1 MSYITFSSILVGVL
15 GIVLGFLI
23 RIILGRFSLLN
34 LDKKLKKVQEEVIV
48 EIENEKKRVISYAKA
63 QMLKEKNQQDR
74 EIRERKNEVFNL
86 ERRLLQREETL
97 DKRISALDKQQS
109 RIDFKL
115 KEFEQKEKIIRDKEL
130 SLVKKLENIAGLT
143 KEEAKKI
150 VIEKVENE
158 SKRDAQIIINKSEQE
173 AQLLADKVAK
183 DILVSTMQRIVTE
196 VSSEFTV
203 TSVEL
208 PNDEMKG
215 RIIGKEG
222 RNIRVLETLIG
233 ADIIIDDTPEAVVIS
248 CFDPVKKEI
257 AKRTLER
264 LVADGRI
271 HPARIEEIVY
281 SVTNEINNIIL
292 EEGEKVVFDLNI
304 HGFDKRLIRGLGR
317 LYFRSSYGQNVLSH
331 SKETAI
337 IGEILAKEMKL
348 DPVVVKRACLLHDIG
363 KGMES
368 ISENSEGHAITGA
381 ELAQS
386 CGESDIVVNAIAAH
400 HNEIKPESFEAIVV
414 QIADAISASRPGARR
429 ESLNNYIN
437 RLKRLEEIA
446 YGFEG
451 VQKCYAIQAGRE
463 VRIIV
468 DNLLINDEKATILA
482 RDIAKKIEVEMR
494 YPGKIKVTIIRET
507 RVIEYAR

>member
-1 MSYITFSSILVGVL
+1 MMYIIFSSIFAGF
-15 GIVLGFLI
+15 ILGFLI
-23 RIILGRFSLLN
+23 RVFLGRLSLLDLEKN
-34 LDKKLKKVQEEVIV
+34 LTKVRVESQL
-48 EIENEKKRVISYAKA
+48 EIENERRQIIANAKS

-74 EIRERKNEVFNL
+74 DIRDRKNEIVNL
-86 ERRLLQREETL
+86 EKRLLQREETL

-109 RIDFKL
+109 RVDFKI
-115 KEFEQKEKIIRDKEL
+115 KEFEQKEKVIREKEAD
-130 SLVKKLENIAGLT
+130 LVKRLENISGLT
-143 KEEAKKI
+143 REDARKI
-150 VIEKVENE
+150 VIEKVEHE
-158 SKRDAQIIINKSEQE
+158 SRRDAQVIINKSEQE

-203 TSVEL
+203 ASVEL

-222 RNIRVLETLIG
+222 RNIRALETLIG

-248 CFDPVKKEI
+248 CFDPIRKEL

-264 LVADGRI
+264 LVTDGRI
-271 HPARIEEIVY
+271 HPARIEEVVY
-281 SVTNEINNIIL
+281 NVTNEINSIIQ

-304 HGFDKRLIRGLGR
+304 HGLDKRLIRGLGR

-348 DPVVVKRACLLHDIG
+348 DPIVVKRACLLHDIG

-368 ISENSEGHAITGA
+368 ISDNSEGHAITGA

-386 CGESDIVVNAIAAH
+386 CGESEIVVNAIAAH
-400 HNEIKPESFEAIVV
+400 HNEVKPESLEAIVV

-437 RLKRLEEIA
+437 RLKRLEDIA
-446 YGFEG
+446 YSFEG
-451 VQKCYAIQAGRE
+451 IQKCYAIQAGRE

-468 DNLLINDEKATILA
+468 DNALINDEKSILLA
-482 RDIAKKIEVEMR
+482 RDIAKKIEAEMR

>member
-1 MSYITFSSILVGVL
+1 MIYIIFSSIFAGF
-15 GIVLGFLI
+15 ILGFLV
-23 RIILGRFSLLN
+23 RVFLGRLSLLD
-34 LDKKLKKVQEEVIV
+34 LEKKLTKIRVESQL
-48 EIENEKKRVISYAKA
+48 EIENERRQIIANTKS

-74 EIRERKNEVFNL
+74 DIRDRKNEIANL
-86 ERRLLQREETL
+86 EKRLLQREETL

-109 RIDFKL
+109 RVDFKI
-115 KEFEQKEKIIRDKEL
+115 KEFEQKEKVIREKEVD
-130 SLVKKLENIAGLT
+130 LVKRLENVSGLT
-143 KEEAKKI
+143 REDARKI
-150 VIEKVENE
+150 VIEKVEHE
-158 SKRDAQIIINKSEQE
+158 SRRDAQVIINKSEQE

-203 TSVEL
+203 ASVEL

-222 RNIRVLETLIG
+222 RNIRALETLIG

-248 CFDPVKKEI
+248 CFDPIRKEL

-264 LVADGRI
+264 LVTDGRI
-271 HPARIEEIVY
+271 HPARIEEVVY
-281 SVTNEINNIIL
+281 NVTNEINSIIQ

-304 HGFDKRLIRGLGR
+304 HGLDKRLIRGLGR

-348 DPVVVKRACLLHDIG
+348 DPIVVKRACLLHDIG

-368 ISENSEGHAITGA
+368 ISDNSEGHAITGA

-386 CGESDIVVNAIAAH
+386 CGESEIVVNAIAAH
-400 HNEIKPESFEAIVV
+400 HNEVKPESLEAIVV

-437 RLKRLEEIA
+437 RLKRLEDIA
-446 YGFEG
+446 YSFEG

-468 DNLLINDEKATILA
+468 DNVLVNDEKSILLA
-482 RDIAKKIEVEMR
+482 RNIAKKIEAEMR

>member
-1 MSYITFSSILVGVL
+1 MIYIIFSSIFAGF
-15 GIVLGFLI
+15 ILGFLL
-23 RIILGRFSLLN
+23 RVFLGRLSLLDLEKN
-34 LDKKLKKVQEEVIV
+34 LKKVRVESQL
-48 EIENEKKRVISYAKA
+48 EIENERRQVIANAKS

-74 EIRERKNEVFNL
+74 DIRDRKNEIVNL
-86 ERRLLQREETL
+86 EKRLLQREETL

-109 RIDFKL
+109 RVDFKI
-115 KEFEQKEKIIRDKEL
+115 KEFEQKEKVIREKEAD
-130 SLVKKLENIAGLT
+130 LVKRLENISGLT
-143 KEEAKKI
+143 REDARKI
-150 VIEKVENE
+150 VIEKVEHE
-158 SKRDAQIIINKSEQE
+158 SRRDAQVIINKSEQE

-203 TSVEL
+203 ASVEL

-222 RNIRVLETLIG
+222 RNIRALETLIG

-248 CFDPVKKEI
+248 CFDPIRKEL

-264 LVADGRI
+264 LVTDGRI
-271 HPARIEEIVY
+271 HPARIEEVVY
-281 SVTNEINNIIL
+281 NVTNEINSIIQ

-304 HGFDKRLIRGLGR
+304 HGLDKRLIRGLGR

-348 DPVVVKRACLLHDIG
+348 DPIIVKRACLLHDIG

-386 CGESDIVVNAIAAH
+386 CGESEIVVNAIAAH
-400 HNEIKPESFEAIVV
+400 HNEVKPESLEAIVV

-437 RLKRLEEIA
+437 RLKRLEDIA
-446 YGFEG
+446 YSFEG

-468 DNLLINDEKATILA
+468 DNVLVNDEKSILLA
-482 RDIAKKIEVEMR
+482 RDIAKKIETEMR

>member
-1 MSYITFSSILVGVL
+1 MTYIIFSSIFAGF
-15 GIVLGFLI
+15 ILGFLV
-23 RIILGRFSLLN
+23 RVFLGRLSLLDLEKN
-34 LDKKLKKVQEEVIV
+34 LTKVRVESQL
-48 EIENEKKRVISYAKA
+48 EIENERKQIIANAKS

-74 EIRERKNEVFNL
+74 DIRDRKNEIVNL
-86 ERRLLQREETL
+86 EKRLLQREETL

-109 RIDFKL
+109 RVDFKI
-115 KEFEQKEKIIRDKEL
+115 KEFEQKEKALREKEAD
-130 SLVKKLENIAGLT
+130 LVKRLENISGLT
-143 KEEAKKI
+143 REDARKI
-150 VIEKVENE
+150 VIEKVEHE
-158 SKRDAQIIINKSEQE
+158 SRRDAQVIINKSEQE

-203 TSVEL
+203 ASVEL

-222 RNIRVLETLIG
+222 RNIRALETLIG

-248 CFDPVKKEI
+248 CFDPIRKEL

-264 LVADGRI
+264 LVTDGRI
-271 HPARIEEIVY
+271 HPARIEEVVY
-281 SVTNEINNIIL
+281 NVTNEINSIIQ

-304 HGFDKRLIRGLGR
+304 HGLDKRLIRGLGR

-348 DPVVVKRACLLHDIG
+348 DPIVVKRACLLHDIG

-386 CGESDIVVNAIAAH
+386 CGESEIVVNAIAAH
-400 HNEIKPESFEAIVV
+400 HNEVKPESLEAIVV

-429 ESLNNYIN
+429 ESLNNYVN
-437 RLKRLEEIA
+437 RLKRLEDIA
-446 YGFEG
+446 YSFEG

-468 DNLLINDEKATILA
+468 DNVLVNDEKSILLA
-482 RDIAKKIEVEMR
+482 RDIAKKIEAEMR

>member
-1 MSYITFSSILVGVL
+1 MIYIIFSSIFAGF
-15 GIVLGFLI
+15 ILGFLV
-23 RIILGRFSLLN
+23 RVFLGRLSLLDLEKN
-34 LDKKLKKVQEEVIV
+34 LTKVRVESQL
-48 EIENEKKRVISYAKA
+48 EIENERKQIIANAKS

-74 EIRERKNEVFNL
+74 DIRDRKNEIVNL
-86 ERRLLQREETL
+86 EKRLLQREETL

-109 RIDFKL
+109 RVDFKI
-115 KEFEQKEKIIRDKEL
+115 KEFEQKEKLIREKEAD
-130 SLVKKLENIAGLT
+130 LVKRLESISGLT
-143 KEEAKKI
+143 REDARKI
-150 VIEKVENE
+150 VIEKVEHE
-158 SKRDAQIIINKSEQE
+158 SKRDAQVIINKSEQE

-203 TSVEL
+203 ASVEL

-222 RNIRVLETLIG
+222 RNIRALETLIG

-248 CFDPVKKEI
+248 CFDPIRKEL

-264 LVADGRI
+264 LVTDGRI
-271 HPARIEEIVY
+271 HPARIEEVVY
-281 SVTNEINNIIL
+281 NVTNEINSIIQ

-304 HGFDKRLIRGLGR
+304 HGLDKRLIRGLGR

-348 DPVVVKRACLLHDIG
+348 DPIVVKRACLLHDIG

-368 ISENSEGHAITGA
+368 ISDNSEGHAITGA

-386 CGESDIVVNAIAAH
+386 CGESEIVVNAIAAH
-400 HNEIKPESFEAIVV
+400 HNEVKPESLEAIVV

-437 RLKRLEEIA
+437 RLKRLEDIA
-446 YGFEG
+446 YSFEG

-468 DNLLINDEKATILA
+468 DNALVNDEKSIVLA
-482 RDIAKKIEVEMR
+482 RDIAKKIETEMR

>member
-1 MSYITFSSILVGVL
+1 MIYIIFSSIFAGF
-15 GIVLGFLI
+15 ILGFLV
-23 RIILGRFSLLN
+23 RVFLGRLSLLDLEKN
-34 LDKKLKKVQEEVIV
+34 LKKLRVESQL
-48 EIENEKKRVISYAKA
+48 EIENERRQIIANAKS

-74 EIRERKNEVFNL
+74 DIRDRKNEIVNL
-86 ERRLLQREETL
+86 EKRLLQREETL

-109 RIDFKL
+109 RVDFKI
-115 KEFEQKEKIIRDKEL
+115 KEFEQKEKVIREKEAD
-130 SLVKKLENIAGLT
+130 LVKRLENISGLT
-143 KEEAKKI
+143 REDARKI
-150 VIEKVENE
+150 VIEKVEHE
-158 SKRDAQIIINKSEQE
+158 SKRDAQVIINKSEQE

-203 TSVEL
+203 ASVEL

-222 RNIRVLETLIG
+222 RNIRALETLIG

-248 CFDPVKKEI
+248 CFDPIRKEL

-264 LVADGRI
+264 LVTDGRI
-271 HPARIEEIVY
+271 HPARIEEVVY
-281 SVTNEINNIIL
+281 NVTNEINSIIQ

-304 HGFDKRLIRGLGR
+304 HGLDKRLIRGLGR

-368 ISENSEGHAITGA
+368 ISDNSEGHAITGA

-386 CGESDIVVNAIAAH
+386 CGESEIVVNAIAAH
-400 HNEIKPESFEAIVV
+400 HNEVKPESLEAIVV

-437 RLKRLEEIA
+437 RLKRLEDIA
-446 YGFEG
+446 YSFEG

-468 DNLLINDEKATILA
+468 DNALINDEKSILLA
-482 RDIAKKIEVEMR
+482 RDIAKKIEAEMR

>member
-1 MSYITFSSILVGVL
+1 MIYIIFSSIFAGF
-15 GIVLGFLI
+15 ILGFLV
-23 RIILGRFSLLN
+23 RVFLGRLSLLDLEKN
-34 LDKKLKKVQEEVIV
+34 LKKVRVESQL
-48 EIENEKKRVISYAKA
+48 EIENERRQIIANAKS

-74 EIRERKNEVFNL
+74 DIRDRKNEIVNL
-86 ERRLLQREETL
+86 EKRLLQREETL

-109 RIDFKL
+109 RVDFKI
-115 KEFEQKEKIIRDKEL
+115 KEFEQKEKVIREKEAD
-130 SLVKKLENIAGLT
+130 LVKRLENISGLT
-143 KEEAKKI
+143 REDARKI
-150 VIEKVENE
+150 VIEKVEHE
-158 SKRDAQIIINKSEQE
+158 SKRDAQVIINKSEQE
-173 AQLLADKVAK
+173 AQLLEDKVAK

-203 TSVEL
+203 ASVEL

-222 RNIRVLETLIG
+222 RNIRALETLIG

-248 CFDPVKKEI
+248 CFDPIRKEL

-264 LVADGRI
+264 LVTDGRI
-271 HPARIEEIVY
+271 HPARIEEVVY
-281 SVTNEINNIIL
+281 NVTNEINSIIQ

-304 HGFDKRLIRGLGR
+304 HGLDKRLIRGLGR

-368 ISENSEGHAITGA
+368 ISDNSEGHAITGA

-386 CGESDIVVNAIAAH
+386 CGESEIVVNAIAAH
-400 HNEIKPESFEAIVV
+400 HNEVKPESLEAIVV

-437 RLKRLEEIA
+437 RLKRLEDIA
-446 YGFEG
+446 YSFEG

-468 DNLLINDEKATILA
+468 DNALINDEKSILLA
-482 RDIAKKIEVEMR
+482 RDIAKKIEAEMR

>member
-1 MSYITFSSILVGVL
+1 MTYIIFSSIFAGF
-15 GIVLGFLI
+15 ILGFLV
-23 RIILGRFSLLN
+23 RVFLGRLSLLDLEKN
-34 LDKKLKKVQEEVIV
+34 LTKVRVESQL
-48 EIENEKKRVISYAKA
+48 EIENERKQIIANAKS

-74 EIRERKNEVFNL
+74 DIRDRKNEIVNL
-86 ERRLLQREETL
+86 EKRLLQREETL

-109 RIDFKL
+109 RVDFKI
-115 KEFEQKEKIIRDKEL
+115 KEFEQKEKAIREKEAD
-130 SLVKKLENIAGLT
+130 LVKRLENISGLT
-143 KEEAKKI
+143 REDARKI
-150 VIEKVENE
+150 VIEKVEHE
-158 SKRDAQIIINKSEQE
+158 SRRDAQVIINKSEQE

-203 TSVEL
+203 ASVEL

-222 RNIRVLETLIG
+222 RNIRALETLIG

-248 CFDPVKKEI
+248 CFDPIRKEL

-264 LVADGRI
+264 LVTDGRI
-271 HPARIEEIVY
+271 HPARIEEVVY
-281 SVTNEINNIIL
+281 NVTNEINSIIQ

-304 HGFDKRLIRGLGR
+304 HGLDKRLIRGLGR

-348 DPVVVKRACLLHDIG
+348 DPIVVKRACLLHDIG

-386 CGESDIVVNAIAAH
+386 CGESEIVVNAIAAH
-400 HNEIKPESFEAIVV
+400 HNEVKPESLEAIVV

-437 RLKRLEEIA
+437 RLKRLEDIA
-446 YGFEG
+446 YSFEG

-468 DNLLINDEKATILA
+468 DNVLVNDEKSILLA
-482 RDIAKKIEVEMR
+482 RGIAKKIEAEMR

>member
-1 MSYITFSSILVGVL
+1 MIYIIFSSIFAGF
-15 GIVLGFLI
+15 ILGFLI
-23 RIILGRFSLLN
+23 RVFLGRLSLLDLEKN
-34 LDKKLKKVQEEVIV
+34 LKKVRVESQL
-48 EIENEKKRVISYAKA
+48 EIENERRQIIANAKS

-74 EIRERKNEVFNL
+74 DIRDRKNEIVNL
-86 ERRLLQREETL
+86 EKRLLQREETL

-109 RIDFKL
+109 RVDFKI
-115 KEFEQKEKIIRDKEL
+115 KEFEQKEKVIREKEVD
-130 SLVKKLENIAGLT
+130 LVKRLENISGLT
-143 KEEAKKI
+143 REDARKI
-150 VIEKVENE
+150 VIEKVEHE
-158 SKRDAQIIINKSEQE
+158 SKRDAQVIINKSEQE

-203 TSVEL
+203 ASVEL

-222 RNIRVLETLIG
+222 RNIRALETLIG

-248 CFDPVKKEI
+248 CFDPIRKEL

-264 LVADGRI
+264 LVTDGRI
-271 HPARIEEIVY
+271 HPARIEEVVY
-281 SVTNEINNIIL
+281 NVTNEINNIIQ

-304 HGFDKRLIRGLGR
+304 HGLDKRLIRGLGR

-368 ISENSEGHAITGA
+368 ISDNSEGHAITGA

-386 CGESDIVVNAIAAH
+386 CGESEIVVNAIAAH
-400 HNEIKPESFEAIVV
+400 HNEVKPESLEAIVV

-437 RLKRLEEIA
+437 RLKRLEDIA
-446 YGFEG
+446 YSFEG

-468 DNLLINDEKATILA
+468 DNAVINDEKSILLA
-482 RDIAKKIEVEMR
+482 RDIAKKIEAEMR

>member
-1 MSYITFSSILVGVL
+1 MTYIIFSSIFAGF
-15 GIVLGFLI
+15 ILGFLV
-23 RIILGRFSLLN
+23 RVFLGRLSLLDLEKN
-34 LDKKLKKVQEEVIV
+34 LTKVRVESQL
-48 EIENEKKRVISYAKA
+48 EIENERKQIIANAKS

-74 EIRERKNEVFNL
+74 DIRDRKNEIVNL
-86 ERRLLQREETL
+86 EKRLLQREETL
-97 DKRISALDKQQS
+97 DKRISALDKQQA
-109 RIDFKL
+109 RVDFKI
-115 KEFEQKEKIIRDKEL
+115 KEFEQKEKVIREKEAD
-130 SLVKKLENIAGLT
+130 LVKRLENISGLT
-143 KEEAKKI
+143 REDARKI
-150 VIEKVENE
+150 VIEKVEHE
-158 SKRDAQIIINKSEQE
+158 SRRDAQLIINKSEQE

-203 TSVEL
+203 ASVEL

-222 RNIRVLETLIG
+222 RNIRALETLIG

-248 CFDPVKKEI
+248 CFDPIRKEL

-264 LVADGRI
+264 LVTDGRI
-271 HPARIEEIVY
+271 HPARIEEVVY
-281 SVTNEINNIIL
+281 NVTNEINSIIQ

-304 HGFDKRLIRGLGR
+304 HGLDKRLIRGLGR

-348 DPVVVKRACLLHDIG
+348 DPIVVKRACLLHDIG

-386 CGESDIVVNAIAAH
+386 CGESEIVVNAIAAH
-400 HNEIKPESFEAIVV
+400 HNEVKPESLEAIVV

-437 RLKRLEEIA
+437 RLKRLEDIA
-446 YGFEG
+446 YSFEG

-468 DNLLINDEKATILA
+468 DNVLVNDEKSILLA
-482 RDIAKKIEVEMR
+482 RDIAKKIEAEMR

>member
-1 MSYITFSSILVGVL
+1 MTYIIFSSIFAGF
-15 GIVLGFLI
+15 ILGFLV
-23 RIILGRFSLLN
+23 RVFLGRLSLLDLEKN
-34 LDKKLKKVQEEVIV
+34 LTKVRVESQL
-48 EIENEKKRVISYAKA
+48 EIENERKQIIANAKS

-74 EIRERKNEVFNL
+74 DIRDRKNEIVNL
-86 ERRLLQREETL
+86 EKRLLQREETL

-109 RIDFKL
+109 RVDFKI
-115 KEFEQKEKIIRDKEL
+115 KEFEQKEKAIREKEAD
-130 SLVKKLENIAGLT
+130 LVKRLENISGLT
-143 KEEAKKI
+143 REDARKI
-150 VIEKVENE
+150 VIEKVEHE
-158 SKRDAQIIINKSEQE
+158 SRRDAQLIINKSEQE

-203 TSVEL
+203 ASVEL

-222 RNIRVLETLIG
+222 RNIRALETLIG

-248 CFDPVKKEI
+248 CFDPIRKEL

-264 LVADGRI
+264 LVTDGRI
-271 HPARIEEIVY
+271 HPARIEEVVY
-281 SVTNEINNIIL
+281 NVTNEINSIIQ

-304 HGFDKRLIRGLGR
+304 HGLDKRLIRGLGR

-348 DPVVVKRACLLHDIG
+348 DPIVVKRACLLHDIG

-386 CGESDIVVNAIAAH
+386 CGESEIVVNAIAAH
-400 HNEIKPESFEAIVV
+400 HNEVKPESLEAIVV

-437 RLKRLEEIA
+437 RLKRLEDIA
-446 YGFEG
+446 YSFEG

-468 DNLLINDEKATILA
+468 DNVLVNDEKSILLA
-482 RDIAKKIEVEMR
+482 REIAKKIEVEMR

>member
-1 MSYITFSSILVGVL
+1 MTYIIFSSIFAGF
-15 GIVLGFLI
+15 ILGFLV
-23 RIILGRFSLLN
+23 RVFLGRLSLLDLEKN
-34 LDKKLKKVQEEVIV
+34 LTKVRVESQL
-48 EIENEKKRVISYAKA
+48 EIENERKQIIANAKS

-74 EIRERKNEVFNL
+74 DIRDRKNEIVNL
-86 ERRLLQREETL
+86 EKRLLQREETL

-109 RIDFKL
+109 RVDFKI
-115 KEFEQKEKIIRDKEL
+115 KEFEQKEKAIREKEAD
-130 SLVKKLENIAGLT
+130 LVKRLENISGLT
-143 KEEAKKI
+143 REDARKI
-150 VIEKVENE
+150 VIEKVEHE
-158 SKRDAQIIINKSEQE
+158 SRRDAQLIINKSEQE
-173 AQLLADKVAK
+173 ALLLADKVAK

-203 TSVEL
+203 ASVEL

-222 RNIRVLETLIG
+222 RNIRALETLIG

-248 CFDPVKKEI
+248 CFDPIRKEL

-264 LVADGRI
+264 LVTDGRI
-271 HPARIEEIVY
+271 HPARIEEVVY
-281 SVTNEINNIIL
+281 NVTNEINGIIQ

-304 HGFDKRLIRGLGR
+304 HGLDKRLIRGLGR

-348 DPVVVKRACLLHDIG
+348 DPIVVKRACLLHDIG

-386 CGESDIVVNAIAAH
+386 CGESEIVVNAIAAH
-400 HNEIKPESFEAIVV
+400 HNEVKPESLEAIVV

-437 RLKRLEEIA
+437 RLKRLEDIA
-446 YGFEG
+446 YSFEG

-468 DNLLINDEKATILA
+468 DNVLVNDEKSILLA
-482 RDIAKKIEVEMR
+482 RDIAKKIEAEMR

>member
-1 MSYITFSSILVGVL
+1 MTYIIFSSIFAGF
-15 GIVLGFLI
+15 ILGFLV
-23 RIILGRFSLLN
+23 RVFLGRLSLLDLEKN
-34 LDKKLKKVQEEVIV
+34 LTKVRVESQL
-48 EIENEKKRVISYAKA
+48 EIENERKQIIANAKS

-74 EIRERKNEVFNL
+74 DIRDRKNEIVNL
-86 ERRLLQREETL
+86 EKRLLQREETL
-97 DKRISALDKQQS
+97 DKRISALDKQQA
-109 RIDFKL
+109 RVDFKI
-115 KEFEQKEKIIRDKEL
+115 KEFEQKEKAIREKEADF
-130 SLVKKLENIAGLT
+130 VKRLENISGLT
-143 KEEAKKI
+143 REDARKI
-150 VIEKVENE
+150 VIEKVEHE
-158 SKRDAQIIINKSEQE
+158 SRRDAQLIINKSEQE

-203 TSVEL
+203 ASVEL

-222 RNIRVLETLIG
+222 RNIRALETLIG

-248 CFDPVKKEI
+248 CFDPIRKEL

-264 LVADGRI
+264 LVTDGRI
-271 HPARIEEIVY
+271 HPARIEEVVY
-281 SVTNEINNIIL
+281 NVTNEINSIIQ

-304 HGFDKRLIRGLGR
+304 HGLDKRLIRGLGR

-348 DPVVVKRACLLHDIG
+348 DPIVVKRACLLHDIG

-386 CGESDIVVNAIAAH
+386 CGESEIVVNAIAAH
-400 HNEIKPESFEAIVV
+400 HNEVKPESLEAIVV

-437 RLKRLEEIA
+437 RLKRLEDIA
-446 YGFEG
+446 YSFEG

-468 DNLLINDEKATILA
+468 DNVLVNDEKSILLA
-482 RDIAKKIEVEMR
+482 RDIAKKIEAEMR

>member
-1 MSYITFSSILVGVL
+1 MAYIIFSSIFAGF
-15 GIVLGFLI
+15 ILGFLV
-23 RIILGRFSLLN
+23 RVFLGRLSLLDLEKN
-34 LDKKLKKVQEEVIV
+34 LTKVRVESQL
-48 EIENEKKRVISYAKA
+48 EIENERKQIIANAKS

-74 EIRERKNEVFNL
+74 DIRDRKNEIVNL
-86 ERRLLQREETL
+86 EKRLLQREETL

-109 RIDFKL
+109 RVDFKI
-115 KEFEQKEKIIRDKEL
+115 KEFEQKEKAIREKEAD
-130 SLVKKLENIAGLT
+130 LVKRLENISGLT
-143 KEEAKKI
+143 KEDARKI
-150 VIEKVENE
+150 VIEKVEHE
-158 SKRDAQIIINKSEQE
+158 SRRDAQLIINKSEQE

-203 TSVEL
+203 ASVEL

-222 RNIRVLETLIG
+222 RNIRALETLIG

-248 CFDPVKKEI
+248 CFDPIRKEL

-264 LVADGRI
+264 LVTDGRI
-271 HPARIEEIVY
+271 HPARIEEVVY
-281 SVTNEINNIIL
+281 NVTNEINSIIQ

-304 HGFDKRLIRGLGR
+304 HGLDKRLIRGLGR

-348 DPVVVKRACLLHDIG
+348 DPIVVKRACLLHDIG

-386 CGESDIVVNAIAAH
+386 CGESEIVVNAIAAH
-400 HNEIKPESFEAIVV
+400 HNEVKPESLEAIVV

-437 RLKRLEEIA
+437 RLKRLEDIA
-446 YGFEG
+446 YSFEG

-468 DNLLINDEKATILA
+468 DNVLVNDEKSILLA
-482 RDIAKKIEVEMR
+482 RDIAKKIEAEMR

>member
-1 MSYITFSSILVGVL
+1 MIYIIFSSIFAGF
-15 GIVLGFLI
+15 ILGFLV
-23 RIILGRFSLLN
+23 RVFLGRLSLLDLEKN
-34 LDKKLKKVQEEVIV
+34 LKKVRVESQL
-48 EIENEKKRVISYAKA
+48 EIENERRQIIANAKS

-74 EIRERKNEVFNL
+74 DIRDRKNEIVNL
-86 ERRLLQREETL
+86 EKRLLQREETL

-109 RIDFKL
+109 RVDFKI
-115 KEFEQKEKIIRDKEL
+115 KEFEQKEKVIREKEAD
-130 SLVKKLENIAGLT
+130 LVKRLENISGLT
-143 KEEAKKI
+143 REDARKI
-150 VIEKVENE
+150 VIEKVEHE
-158 SKRDAQIIINKSEQE
+158 SKRDAQVIINKSEQE

-203 TSVEL
+203 ASVEL

-222 RNIRVLETLIG
+222 RNIRALGTLIG

-248 CFDPVKKEI
+248 CFDPIRKEL

-264 LVADGRI
+264 LVTDGRI
-271 HPARIEEIVY
+271 HPARIEEVVY
-281 SVTNEINNIIL
+281 NVTNEINSIIQ

-304 HGFDKRLIRGLGR
+304 HGLDKRLIRGLGR

-368 ISENSEGHAITGA
+368 ISDNSEGHAITGA

-386 CGESDIVVNAIAAH
+386 CGESEIVVNAIAAH
-400 HNEIKPESFEAIVV
+400 HNEVKPESLEAIVV

-437 RLKRLEEIA
+437 RLKRLEDIA
-446 YGFEG
+446 YSFEG

-468 DNLLINDEKATILA
+468 DNALINDEKSILLA
-482 RDIAKKIEVEMR
+482 RDIAKKIEAEMR

>member
-1 MSYITFSSILVGVL
+1 MTYIIFSSIFAGF
-15 GIVLGFLI
+15 ILGFLV
-23 RIILGRFSLLN
+23 RVFLGRLSLLDLEKN
-34 LDKKLKKVQEEVIV
+34 LTKVRVESQL
-48 EIENEKKRVISYAKA
+48 EIENERKQIIANAKS

-74 EIRERKNEVFNL
+74 DIRDRKNEIVNL
-86 ERRLLQREETL
+86 EKRLLQREETL

-109 RIDFKL
+109 RVDFKI
-115 KEFEQKEKIIRDKEL
+115 KEFEQKEKAIREKEAD
-130 SLVKKLENIAGLT
+130 LVKRLENISGLT
-143 KEEAKKI
+143 REDARKI
-150 VIEKVENE
+150 VIEKVEHE
-158 SKRDAQIIINKSEQE
+158 SRRDAQVIINKSEQE

-203 TSVEL
+203 ASVEL

-222 RNIRVLETLIG
+222 RNIRALETLIG

-248 CFDPVKKEI
+248 CFDPIRKEL

-264 LVADGRI
+264 LVTDGRI
-271 HPARIEEIVY
+271 HPARIEEVVY
-281 SVTNEINNIIL
+281 NVTNEINSIIQ

-304 HGFDKRLIRGLGR
+304 HGLDKRLIRGLGR

-348 DPVVVKRACLLHDIG
+348 DPIVVKRACLLHDIG

-386 CGESDIVVNAIAAH
+386 CGESEIVVNAIAAH
-400 HNEIKPESFEAIVV
+400 HNEVKPESLEAIVV

-437 RLKRLEEIA
+437 RLKRLEDIA

-468 DNLLINDEKATILA
+468 DNVLVNDEKSILLA
-482 RDIAKKIEVEMR
+482 RDIAKKIEAEMR

>member
-1 MSYITFSSILVGVL
+1 M
-15 GIVLGFLI
+15 
-23 RIILGRFSLLN
+23 SLLDLEKN
-34 LDKKLKKVQEEVIV
+34 LTKVRVESQL
-48 EIENEKKRVISYAKA
+48 EIENERKQIIANAKS

-74 EIRERKNEVFNL
+74 DIRDRKNEIVNL
-86 ERRLLQREETL
+86 EKRLLQREETL
-97 DKRISALDKQQS
+97 DKRISALDKQQA
-109 RIDFKL
+109 RVDFKI
-115 KEFEQKEKIIRDKEL
+115 KEFEQKEKVIREKEAD
-130 SLVKKLENIAGLT
+130 LVKRLENISGLT
-143 KEEAKKI
+143 REDARKI
-150 VIEKVENE
+150 VIEKVEHE
-158 SKRDAQIIINKSEQE
+158 SRRDAQLIINKSEQE

-203 TSVEL
+203 ASVEL

-222 RNIRVLETLIG
+222 RNIRALETLIG

-248 CFDPVKKEI
+248 CFDPIRKEL

-264 LVADGRI
+264 LVTDGRI
-271 HPARIEEIVY
+271 HPARIEEVVY
-281 SVTNEINNIIL
+281 NVTNEINSIIQ

-304 HGFDKRLIRGLGR
+304 HGLDKRLIRGLGR

-348 DPVVVKRACLLHDIG
+348 DPIVVKRACLLHDIG

-386 CGESDIVVNAIAAH
+386 CGESEIVVNAIAAH
-400 HNEIKPESFEAIVV
+400 HNEVKPESLEAIVV

-437 RLKRLEEIA
+437 RLKRLEDIA
-446 YGFEG
+446 YSFEG

-468 DNLLINDEKATILA
+468 DNVLVNDEKSILLA
-482 RDIAKKIEVEMR
+482 RDIAKKIEAEMR

>member
-1 MSYITFSSILVGVL
+1 MTYIIFSSIFAGF
-15 GIVLGFLI
+15 ILGFLV
-23 RIILGRFSLLN
+23 RVFLGRLSLLDLEKN
-34 LDKKLKKVQEEVIV
+34 LTKVRVESQL
-48 EIENEKKRVISYAKA
+48 EIENERKQIIANAKS

-74 EIRERKNEVFNL
+74 DIRDRKNEIVNL
-86 ERRLLQREETL
+86 EKRLLQREETL
-97 DKRISALDKQQS
+97 EKRISALDKQQS
-109 RIDFKL
+109 RVDFKI
-115 KEFEQKEKIIRDKEL
+115 KEFEQKEKAIREKEAD
-130 SLVKKLENIAGLT
+130 LVKRLENISGLT
-143 KEEAKKI
+143 REDARKI
-150 VIEKVENE
+150 VIEKVEHE
-158 SKRDAQIIINKSEQE
+158 SRRDAQLIINKSEQE

-203 TSVEL
+203 ASVEL

-222 RNIRVLETLIG
+222 RNIRALETLIG

-248 CFDPVKKEI
+248 CFDPIRKEL

-264 LVADGRI
+264 LVTDGRI
-271 HPARIEEIVY
+271 HPARIEEVVY
-281 SVTNEINNIIL
+281 NVTNEINSIIQ

-304 HGFDKRLIRGLGR
+304 HGLDKRLIRGLGR

-348 DPVVVKRACLLHDIG
+348 DPIVVKRACLLHDIG

-386 CGESDIVVNAIAAH
+386 CGESEIVVNAIAAH
-400 HNEIKPESFEAIVV
+400 HNEVKPESLEAIVV

-437 RLKRLEEIA
+437 RLKRLEDIA
-446 YGFEG
+446 YSFEG

-468 DNLLINDEKATILA
+468 DNVLVNDEKSILLA
-482 RDIAKKIEVEMR
+482 RDIAKKIEAEMR

>member
-1 MSYITFSSILVGVL
+1 MIYIIFSSIFAGF
-15 GIVLGFLI
+15 ILGFLV
-23 RIILGRFSLLN
+23 RVFLGRLSLLN
-34 LDKKLKKVQEEVIV
+34 LEKNLKKVRVESQL
-48 EIENEKKRVISYAKA
+48 EIENERRQIIANAKS

-74 EIRERKNEVFNL
+74 DIRDRKNEIVNL
-86 ERRLLQREETL
+86 EKRLLQREETL

-109 RIDFKL
+109 RVDFKI
-115 KEFEQKEKIIRDKEL
+115 KEFEQKEKVIREKEAD
-130 SLVKKLENIAGLT
+130 LVKRLENISGLT
-143 KEEAKKI
+143 REDARKI
-150 VIEKVENE
+150 VIEKVEHE
-158 SKRDAQIIINKSEQE
+158 SKRDAQVIINKSEQE

-203 TSVEL
+203 ASVEL

-222 RNIRVLETLIG
+222 RNIRALETLIG

-248 CFDPVKKEI
+248 CFDPIRKEL

-264 LVADGRI
+264 LVTDGRI
-271 HPARIEEIVY
+271 HPARIEEVVY
-281 SVTNEINNIIL
+281 NVTNEINSIIQ

-304 HGFDKRLIRGLGR
+304 HGLDKRLIRGLGR

-368 ISENSEGHAITGA
+368 ISDNSEGHAITGA

-386 CGESDIVVNAIAAH
+386 CGESEIVVNAIAAH
-400 HNEIKPESFEAIVV
+400 HNEVKPESLEAIVV

-437 RLKRLEEIA
+437 RLKRLEDIA
-446 YGFEG
+446 YSFEG

-468 DNLLINDEKATILA
+468 DNALINDEKSILLA
-482 RDIAKKIEVEMR
+482 RDIAKKIEAEMR

>member
-1 MSYITFSSILVGVL
+1 MTYIIFSSIFAGF
-15 GIVLGFLI
+15 ILGFLV
-23 RIILGRFSLLN
+23 RVFLGRLSLLDLEKN
-34 LDKKLKKVQEEVIV
+34 LTKVRVESQL
-48 EIENEKKRVISYAKA
+48 EIENERKQIIANAKS

-74 EIRERKNEVFNL
+74 DIRDRKNEIVNL
-86 ERRLLQREETL
+86 EKRLLQREETL

-109 RIDFKL
+109 RVDFKI
-115 KEFEQKEKIIRDKEL
+115 KEFEQKEKAIREKEAD
-130 SLVKKLENIAGLT
+130 LVKRLENISGLT
-143 KEEAKKI
+143 REDARKI
-150 VIEKVENE
+150 VIEKVEHE
-158 SKRDAQIIINKSEQE
+158 SRRDAQLIINKSEQE

-203 TSVEL
+203 ASVEL

-222 RNIRVLETLIG
+222 RNIRALETLIG

-248 CFDPVKKEI
+248 CFDPIRKEL

-264 LVADGRI
+264 LVTDGRI
-271 HPARIEEIVY
+271 HPARIEEVVY
-281 SVTNEINNIIL
+281 NVTNEINSIIQ

-304 HGFDKRLIRGLGR
+304 HGLDKRLIRGLGR

-348 DPVVVKRACLLHDIG
+348 DPIVVKRACLLHDIG

-386 CGESDIVVNAIAAH
+386 CGESEIVVNAIAAH
-400 HNEIKPESFEAIVV
+400 HNEVKPESLEAIVV

-437 RLKRLEEIA
+437 RLKRLEDIA
-446 YGFEG
+446 YSFEG

-468 DNLLINDEKATILA
+468 DNVLVNDEKSILLA

>member
-1 MSYITFSSILVGVL
+1 MIYIIFSSIFAGF
-15 GIVLGFLI
+15 ILGFLV
-23 RIILGRFSLLN
+23 RVFLGRLSLLDLEKN
-34 LDKKLKKVQEEVIV
+34 LKKVRVESQL
-48 EIENEKKRVISYAKA
+48 EIENERRQIIANAKS

-74 EIRERKNEVFNL
+74 DIRDRKNEIVNL
-86 ERRLLQREETL
+86 EKRLLQREETL

-109 RIDFKL
+109 RVDFKI
-115 KEFEQKEKIIRDKEL
+115 KEFEQKEKVIREKEAD
-130 SLVKKLENIAGLT
+130 LVKRLENISGLT
-143 KEEAKKI
+143 REDARKI
-150 VIEKVENE
+150 VIEKVEHE
-158 SKRDAQIIINKSEQE
+158 SKRDAQVIINKSEQE

-196 VSSEFTV
+196 VSYEFTV
-203 TSVEL
+203 ASVEL

-222 RNIRVLETLIG
+222 RNIRALETLIG

-248 CFDPVKKEI
+248 CFDPIRKEL

-264 LVADGRI
+264 LVTDGRI
-271 HPARIEEIVY
+271 HPARIEEVVY
-281 SVTNEINNIIL
+281 NVTNEINSIIQ

-304 HGFDKRLIRGLGR
+304 HGLDKRLIRGLGR

-368 ISENSEGHAITGA
+368 ISDNSEGHAITGA

-386 CGESDIVVNAIAAH
+386 CGESEIVVNAIAAH
-400 HNEIKPESFEAIVV
+400 HNEVKPESLEAIVV

-437 RLKRLEEIA
+437 RLKRLEDIA
-446 YGFEG
+446 YSFEG

-468 DNLLINDEKATILA
+468 DNALINDEKSILLA
-482 RDIAKKIEVEMR
+482 RDIAKKIEAEMR

>member
-1 MSYITFSSILVGVL
+1 MIYIIFSSIFAGF
-15 GIVLGFLI
+15 ILGFLV
-23 RIILGRFSLLN
+23 RVFLGRLSLLDLEKN
-34 LDKKLKKVQEEVIV
+34 LTKVRVESQL
-48 EIENEKKRVISYAKA
+48 EIENERRQIIANAKS

-74 EIRERKNEVFNL
+74 DIRDRKNEIVNL
-86 ERRLLQREETL
+86 EKRLLQREETL

-109 RIDFKL
+109 RIDFKI
-115 KEFEQKEKIIRDKEL
+115 KEFEQKEKAIREKEAD
-130 SLVKKLENIAGLT
+130 LVKRLENISGLT
-143 KEEAKKI
+143 REDARKI
-150 VIEKVENE
+150 VIEKVEHE
-158 SKRDAQIIINKSEQE
+158 SRRDVQVIINKSEQE

-183 DILVSTMQRIVTE
+183 DIIVSTMQRIVTE

-203 TSVEL
+203 ASVEL

-222 RNIRVLETLIG
+222 RNIRALETLIG

-248 CFDPVKKEI
+248 CFDPIRKEL

-264 LVADGRI
+264 LVTDGRI
-271 HPARIEEIVY
+271 HPARIEEVVY
-281 SVTNEINNIIL
+281 NVTNEINSIIQ

-304 HGFDKRLIRGLGR
+304 HGLDKRLIRGLGR

-348 DPVVVKRACLLHDIG
+348 DPIVVKRACLLHDIG

-386 CGESDIVVNAIAAH
+386 CGESEIVVNAIAAH
-400 HNEIKPESFEAIVV
+400 HNEVKPESLEAIVV

-437 RLKRLEEIA
+437 RLKRLEDIA
-446 YGFEG
+446 YSFEG

-468 DNLLINDEKATILA
+468 DNALVNDEKSILLA
-482 RDIAKKIEVEMR
+482 RGIAKKIEAEMR

>member
-1 MSYITFSSILVGVL
+1 MIYIIFSSIFAGF
-15 GIVLGFLI
+15 ILGFLI
-23 RIILGRFSLLN
+23 RVFLGRLSLLDLEKN
-34 LDKKLKKVQEEVIV
+34 LTEIRVESQL
-48 EIENEKKRVISYAKA
+48 EIENERRQIIANAKS

-74 EIRERKNEVFNL
+74 DIRDRKNEIVNL
-86 ERRLLQREETL
+86 EKRLLQREETL

-109 RIDFKL
+109 RVDFKI
-115 KEFEQKEKIIRDKEL
+115 KEFEQKEKVIREKEAD
-130 SLVKKLENIAGLT
+130 LVKRLENISGLT
-143 KEEAKKI
+143 REDARKI
-150 VIEKVENE
+150 VIEKVEHE

-203 TSVEL
+203 ASVEL

-222 RNIRVLETLIG
+222 RNIRALETLIG

-248 CFDPVKKEI
+248 CFDPIRKEL

-264 LVADGRI
+264 LVTDGRI
-271 HPARIEEIVY
+271 HPARIEEVVY
-281 SVTNEINNIIL
+281 NVTNEINSIIQ

-304 HGFDKRLIRGLGR
+304 HGLDKRLIRGLGR

-348 DPVVVKRACLLHDIG
+348 DPIVVKRACLLHDIG

-368 ISENSEGHAITGA
+368 ISDNSEGHAITGA

-386 CGESDIVVNAIAAH
+386 CGESEIVVNAIAAH
-400 HNEIKPESFEAIVV
+400 HNEVKPESLEAIVV

-437 RLKRLEEIA
+437 RLKRLEDIA
-446 YGFEG
+446 YSFEG

-468 DNLLINDEKATILA
+468 DNALVNDEKSILLA
-482 RDIAKKIEVEMR
+482 RDIAKKIENEMR

>member
-1 MSYITFSSILVGVL
+1 MMYIIFSSIFAGF
-15 GIVLGFLI
+15 ILGFLI
-23 RIILGRFSLLN
+23 RVFLGRLSLLDLEKN
-34 LDKKLKKVQEEVIV
+34 LTKVRVESQL
-48 EIENEKKRVISYAKA
+48 EIENERRQIIANAKS

-74 EIRERKNEVFNL
+74 DIRDRKNEIVNL
-86 ERRLLQREETL
+86 EKRLLQREETL

-109 RIDFKL
+109 RVDFRI
-115 KEFEQKEKIIRDKEL
+115 KEFEQKEKVIREKEAD
-130 SLVKKLENIAGLT
+130 LVKRLENISGLT
-143 KEEAKKI
+143 REDARKI
-150 VIEKVENE
+150 VIEKVEHE
-158 SKRDAQIIINKSEQE
+158 SRRDAQVIINKSEQE

-203 TSVEL
+203 ASVEL

-222 RNIRVLETLIG
+222 RNIRALETLIG

-248 CFDPVKKEI
+248 CFDPIRKEL

-264 LVADGRI
+264 LVTDGRI
-271 HPARIEEIVY
+271 HPARIEEVVY
-281 SVTNEINNIIL
+281 NVTNEINSIIQ

-304 HGFDKRLIRGLGR
+304 HGLDKRLIRGLGR

-348 DPVVVKRACLLHDIG
+348 DPIVVKRACLLHDIG

-368 ISENSEGHAITGA
+368 ISDNSEGHAITGA

-386 CGESDIVVNAIAAH
+386 CGESEIVVNAIAAH
-400 HNEIKPESFEAIVV
+400 HNEVKPESLEAIVV

-437 RLKRLEEIA
+437 RLKRLEDIA
-446 YGFEG
+446 YSFEG

-468 DNLLINDEKATILA
+468 DNALINDEKSILLA
-482 RDIAKKIEVEMR
+482 RDIAKKIEAEMR

>member
-1 MSYITFSSILVGVL
+1 MVYIIFSSIFAGF
-15 GIVLGFLI
+15 ILGFLV
-23 RIILGRFSLLN
+23 RVFLGRLSLLDLEKN
-34 LDKKLKKVQEEVIV
+34 LTKVRVESQL
-48 EIENEKKRVISYAKA
+48 EIENERRQIIANAKS

-74 EIRERKNEVFNL
+74 DIRDRKNEIVNL
-86 ERRLLQREETL
+86 EKRLLQREETL

-109 RIDFKL
+109 RVDFKI
-115 KEFEQKEKIIRDKEL
+115 KEFEQKEKLIREKEAD
-130 SLVKKLENIAGLT
+130 LVKRLENISGLT
-143 KEEAKKI
+143 REDARKI
-150 VIEKVENE
+150 VIEKVEHE

-203 TSVEL
+203 ASVEL

-222 RNIRVLETLIG
+222 RNIRALETLIG

-248 CFDPVKKEI
+248 CFDPIRKEL

-264 LVADGRI
+264 LVTDGRI
-271 HPARIEEIVY
+271 HPARIEEVVY
-281 SVTNEINNIIL
+281 NVTNEINNIIQ

-304 HGFDKRLIRGLGR
+304 HGLDKRLIRGLGR

-348 DPVVVKRACLLHDIG
+348 DPIVVKRACLLHDIG

-368 ISENSEGHAITGA
+368 ISDNSEGHAITGA

-386 CGESDIVVNAIAAH
+386 CGESEIVVNAIAAH
-400 HNEIKPESFEAIVV
+400 HNEVKPESLEAIVV

-437 RLKRLEEIA
+437 RLKRLEDIA
-446 YGFEG
+446 YSFEG

-468 DNLLINDEKATILA
+468 DNALVNDEKSILLA
-482 RDIAKKIEVEMR
+482 RDIAKKIETEMR

>member
-1 MSYITFSSILVGVL
+1 MMYIIFSSIFAGF
-15 GIVLGFLI
+15 ILGFLL
-23 RIILGRFSLLN
+23 RVFLGRLSLLDLEKN
-34 LDKKLKKVQEEVIV
+34 LTKVRVESQL
-48 EIENEKKRVISYAKA
+48 EIENERRQIIANAKS

-74 EIRERKNEVFNL
+74 DIRDRKNEIVNL
-86 ERRLLQREETL
+86 EKRLLQREETL

-109 RIDFKL
+109 RVDFKI
-115 KEFEQKEKIIRDKEL
+115 KEFEQKERAIREKETD
-130 SLVKKLENIAGLT
+130 LVKRLENISGLT
-143 KEEAKKI
+143 REDARKI
-150 VIEKVENE
+150 VIEKVEHE
-158 SKRDAQIIINKSEQE
+158 SRRDAQVIINKSEQE

-203 TSVEL
+203 ASVEL

-222 RNIRVLETLIG
+222 RNIRALETLIG

-248 CFDPVKKEI
+248 CFDPIRKEL

-264 LVADGRI
+264 LVTDGRI
-271 HPARIEEIVY
+271 HPARIEEVVY
-281 SVTNEINNIIL
+281 NVTNEINSIIQ

-304 HGFDKRLIRGLGR
+304 HGLDKRLIRGLGR

-348 DPVVVKRACLLHDIG
+348 DPIVVKRACLLHDIG

-386 CGESDIVVNAIAAH
+386 CGESEIVVNAIAAH
-400 HNEIKPESFEAIVV
+400 HNEVKPESLEAIVV

-437 RLKRLEEIA
+437 RLKRLEDIA
-446 YGFEG
+446 YSFEG

-468 DNLLINDEKATILA
+468 DNVLVNDEKSILLA
-482 RDIAKKIEVEMR
+482 RDIAKKIEAEMR

>member
-1 MSYITFSSILVGVL
+1 MIYIIFSSIFAGF
-15 GIVLGFLI
+15 ILGFLI
-23 RIILGRFSLLN
+23 RVFLGRLSLLDLEKN
-34 LDKKLKKVQEEVIV
+34 LTKIRVESQL
-48 EIENEKKRVISYAKA
+48 EIENERRQIIANAKS

-74 EIRERKNEVFNL
+74 DIKDRKNEIVNL
-86 ERRLLQREETL
+86 EKRLLQREETL

-109 RIDFKL
+109 RVDFKI
-115 KEFEQKEKIIRDKEL
+115 KEFEQKEKVIREKEAD
-130 SLVKKLENIAGLT
+130 LVKRLENISGLT
-143 KEEAKKI
+143 REDARKI
-150 VIEKVENE
+150 VIEKVEHE

-203 TSVEL
+203 ASVEL

-222 RNIRVLETLIG
+222 RNIRALETLIG

-248 CFDPVKKEI
+248 CFDPIRKEL

-264 LVADGRI
+264 LVTDGRI
-271 HPARIEEIVY
+271 HPARIEEVVY
-281 SVTNEINNIIL
+281 NVTNEINSIVQ

-304 HGFDKRLIRGLGR
+304 HGLDKRLIRGLGR

-348 DPVVVKRACLLHDIG
+348 DPIVVKRACLLHDIG

-368 ISENSEGHAITGA
+368 ISDNSEGHAITGA

-386 CGESDIVVNAIAAH
+386 CGESEIVVNAIAAH
-400 HNEIKPESFEAIVV
+400 HNEVKPESLEAIVV

-437 RLKRLEEIA
+437 RLKRLEDIA
-446 YGFEG
+446 YSFEG

-468 DNLLINDEKATILA
+468 DNALVNDEKSILLA
-482 RDIAKKIEVEMR
+482 RDIAKKIETEMR

>member
-1 MSYITFSSILVGVL
+1 MIYIIFSSIFAGF
-15 GIVLGFLI
+15 ILGFLV
-23 RIILGRFSLLN
+23 RVFLGRLSLLN
-34 LDKKLKKVQEEVIV
+34 LEKNLKKLRVESQL
-48 EIENEKKRVISYAKA
+48 EIENERRQIIANAKS

-74 EIRERKNEVFNL
+74 DIRDRKNEIVNL
-86 ERRLLQREETL
+86 EKRLLQREETL

-109 RIDFKL
+109 RVDFKI
-115 KEFEQKEKIIRDKEL
+115 KEFEQKEKVIREKEAD
-130 SLVKKLENIAGLT
+130 LVKRLENISGLT
-143 KEEAKKI
+143 REDARKI
-150 VIEKVENE
+150 VIEKVEHE
-158 SKRDAQIIINKSEQE
+158 SKRDAQVIINKSEQE

-203 TSVEL
+203 ASVEL

-222 RNIRVLETLIG
+222 RNIRALETLIG

-248 CFDPVKKEI
+248 CFDPIRKEL

-264 LVADGRI
+264 LVTDGRI
-271 HPARIEEIVY
+271 HPARIEEVVY
-281 SVTNEINNIIL
+281 NVTNEINSIIQ

-304 HGFDKRLIRGLGR
+304 HGLDKRLIRGLGR

-368 ISENSEGHAITGA
+368 ISDNSEGHAITGA

-386 CGESDIVVNAIAAH
+386 CGESEIVVNAIAAH
-400 HNEIKPESFEAIVV
+400 HNEVKPESLEAIVV

-437 RLKRLEEIA
+437 RLKRLEDIA
-446 YGFEG
+446 YSFEG

-468 DNLLINDEKATILA
+468 DNALINDEKSILLA
-482 RDIAKKIEVEMR
+482 RDIAKKIEAEMR

>member
-1 MSYITFSSILVGVL
+1 MLYITFSSILAVVI
-15 GIVLGFLI
+15 GIILGFAI

-34 LDKKLKKVQEEVIV
+34 LDKKLEKKKEEAIL
-48 EIENEKKRVISYAKA
+48 EIENEKKQIISNAKA
-63 QMLKEKNQQDR
+63 QLLKEKNQQEK
-74 EIRERKNEVFNL
+74 EIRERKNEIFNL
-86 ERRLLQREETL
+86 EKRLLQREEAL
-97 DKRISALDKQQS
+97 DKRMSALDKQQS
-109 RIDFKL
+109 RIDSKG
-115 KEFEQKEKIIRDKEL
+115 KELEQKEKIIREKEI
-130 SLVKKLENIAGLT
+130 SLVKKLENISGLT

-150 VIEKVENE
+150 VIEKIEND
-158 SKRDAQIIINKSEQE
+158 SRRDAQIIINKSEQE
-173 AQLLADKVAK
+173 AQLIADKLAK
-183 DILVSTMQRIVTE
+183 DILVSTMQRMVTE
-196 VSSEFTV
+196 VSSEFTIA
-203 TSVEL
+203 SVAL

-248 CFDPVKKEI
+248 CFNPVRKEI

-264 LVADGRI
+264 LITDGRI
-271 HPARIEEIVY
+271 HPARIEEVVH

-304 HGFDKRLIRGLGR
+304 HGLDKRLIRGLGR

-400 HNEIKPESFEAIVV
+400 HNEIKPESLEAIVV

-468 DNLLINDEKATILA
+468 DNLLVNDEKATMLA
-482 RDIAKKIEVEMR
+482 RNIAKKIEVEMR

>member
-1 MSYITFSSILVGVL
+1 MLYIISSSILAGV
-15 GIVLGFLI
+15 ILGFAI
-23 RIILGRFSLLN
+23 RIILSRFSLLN
-34 LDKKLKKVQEEVIV
+34 LDKKLKKVKEEAVL
-48 EIENEKKRVISYAKA
+48 EIENEKKQIISNAKA
-63 QMLKEKNQQDR
+63 QMLKDKNQQDR
-74 EIRERKNEVFNL
+74 EIRERKNEVFNI

-97 DKRISALDKQQS
+97 DKRMSALDKQQN

-115 KEFEQKEKIIRDKEL
+115 KEFEQKEKTIRDKEI
-130 SLVKKLENIAGLT
+130 SLIKKLESISGLT

-150 VIEKVENE
+150 VIEKIENE
-158 SKRDAQIIINKSEQE
+158 AKRDAQVIINKSEQE
-173 AQLLADKVAK
+173 AQLLADKVSK

-196 VSSEFTV
+196 VSSEFTIA
-203 TSVEL
+203 SVEL

-248 CFDPVKKEI
+248 CFDPVRKEI

-264 LVADGRI
+264 LITDGRI
-271 HPARIEEIVY
+271 HPARIEEVVY

-304 HGFDKRLIRGLGR
+304 HGLDKRLIRGLGR

-400 HNEIKPESFEAIVV
+400 HNEIKPESIEAIVV

-446 YGFEG
+446 YSFEG

-468 DNLLINDEKATILA
+468 DNLLVNDEKATMLA
-482 RDIAKKIEVEMR
+482 RDIAKKIEAEMR

>member
-1 MSYITFSSILVGVL
+1 MTYIIFSSIFAGF
-15 GIVLGFLI
+15 ILGFLV
-23 RIILGRFSLLN
+23 RVFLGRLSLLDLEKN
-34 LDKKLKKVQEEVIV
+34 LTKVRVESQL
-48 EIENEKKRVISYAKA
+48 EIENERKQIIANAKS

-74 EIRERKNEVFNL
+74 DIRDRKNEIVNL
-86 ERRLLQREETL
+86 EKRLLQREETL

-109 RIDFKL
+109 RVDFKI
-115 KEFEQKEKIIRDKEL
+115 KEFEQKEKAIREKEAD
-130 SLVKKLENIAGLT
+130 LVKRLENISGLT
-143 KEEAKKI
+143 REDARKI
-150 VIEKVENE
+150 VIEKVEHE
-158 SKRDAQIIINKSEQE
+158 SRRDAQVIINKSEQE

-203 TSVEL
+203 ASVEL

-222 RNIRVLETLIG
+222 RNIRALETLIG

-248 CFDPVKKEI
+248 CFDPIRKEL

-264 LVADGRI
+264 LVTDGRI
-271 HPARIEEIVY
+271 HPARIEEVVY
-281 SVTNEINNIIL
+281 NVTNEINSIIQ

-304 HGFDKRLIRGLGR
+304 HGLDKRLIRGLGR

-348 DPVVVKRACLLHDIG
+348 DPIVVKRACLLHDIG

-386 CGESDIVVNAIAAH
+386 CGESEIVVNAIAAH
-400 HNEIKPESFEAIVV
+400 HNEVKPESLEAIVV

-437 RLKRLEEIA
+437 RLKRLEDIA
-446 YGFEG
+446 YSFEG

-468 DNLLINDEKATILA
+468 DNVLVNDEKSILLA
-482 RDIAKKIEVEMR
+482 RDIAKKIEAEMR

>member
-1 MSYITFSSILVGVL
+1 MIYIIFSSIFAGF
-15 GIVLGFLI
+15 ILGFLV
-23 RIILGRFSLLN
+23 RVFLGRLSLLDLEKN
-34 LDKKLKKVQEEVIV
+34 LTKVRVESQL
-48 EIENEKKRVISYAKA
+48 EIENERRQIIANAKS

-74 EIRERKNEVFNL
+74 DIRDRKNEIVNL
-86 ERRLLQREETL
+86 EKRLLQREETL

-109 RIDFKL
+109 RVDFKI
-115 KEFEQKEKIIRDKEL
+115 KEFEQKEKLIREKEAD
-130 SLVKKLENIAGLT
+130 LVKRLENISGLT
-143 KEEAKKI
+143 REDARKI
-150 VIEKVENE
+150 VIEKVEHE

-203 TSVEL
+203 ASVEL

-222 RNIRVLETLIG
+222 RNIRALETLIG

-248 CFDPVKKEI
+248 CFDPIRKEL

-264 LVADGRI
+264 LVTDGRI
-271 HPARIEEIVY
+271 HPARIEEVVY
-281 SVTNEINNIIL
+281 NVTNEINNIIQ

-304 HGFDKRLIRGLGR
+304 HGLDKRLIRGLGR

-348 DPVVVKRACLLHDIG
+348 DPIVVKRACLLHDIG

-368 ISENSEGHAITGA
+368 ISDNSEGHAITGA

-386 CGESDIVVNAIAAH
+386 CGESEIVVNAIAAH
-400 HNEIKPESFEAIVV
+400 HNEVKPESLEAIVV

-437 RLKRLEEIA
+437 RLKRLEDIA
-446 YGFEG
+446 YSFEG

-468 DNLLINDEKATILA
+468 DNALVNDEKSILLA
-482 RDIAKKIEVEMR
+482 RDIAKKIETEMR

>member
-1 MSYITFSSILVGVL
+1 MTYIIFSSIFAGF
-15 GIVLGFLI
+15 ILGFLV
-23 RIILGRFSLLN
+23 RVFLGRLSLLDLEKN
-34 LDKKLKKVQEEVIV
+34 LTKVRVESQL
-48 EIENEKKRVISYAKA
+48 EIENERKQIIANAKS

-74 EIRERKNEVFNL
+74 DIRDRKNEIVNL
-86 ERRLLQREETL
+86 EKRLLQREETL

-109 RIDFKL
+109 RVDFKI
-115 KEFEQKEKIIRDKEL
+115 KEFEQKEKAIREKEAD
-130 SLVKKLENIAGLT
+130 LVKRLENISGLT
-143 KEEAKKI
+143 REDARKI
-150 VIEKVENE
+150 VIEKVEHE
-158 SKRDAQIIINKSEQE
+158 SKRDAQVIINKSEQE

-203 TSVEL
+203 ASVEL

-222 RNIRVLETLIG
+222 RNIRALETLIG

-248 CFDPVKKEI
+248 CFDPIRKEL

-264 LVADGRI
+264 LVTDGRI
-271 HPARIEEIVY
+271 HPARIEEVVY
-281 SVTNEINNIIL
+281 NVTNEINSIIQ

-304 HGFDKRLIRGLGR
+304 HGLDKRLIRGLGR

-348 DPVVVKRACLLHDIG
+348 DPIVVKRACLLHDIG

-386 CGESDIVVNAIAAH
+386 CGESEIVVNAIAAH
-400 HNEIKPESFEAIVV
+400 HNEVKPESLEAIVV

-437 RLKRLEEIA
+437 RLKRLEDIA
-446 YGFEG
+446 YSFEG

-468 DNLLINDEKATILA
+468 DNVLVNDEKSILLA
-482 RDIAKKIEVEMR
+482 RDIAKKIEAEMR

>member
-1 MSYITFSSILVGVL
+1 MTYIIFSSIFAGF
-15 GIVLGFLI
+15 ILGFLV
-23 RIILGRFSLLN
+23 RVFLGRLSLLDLEKN
-34 LDKKLKKVQEEVIV
+34 LTKVRVESQL
-48 EIENEKKRVISYAKA
+48 EIENERKQIIASAKS

-74 EIRERKNEVFNL
+74 DIRDRKNEIVNL
-86 ERRLLQREETL
+86 EKRLLQREETL

-109 RIDFKL
+109 RVDFKI
-115 KEFEQKEKIIRDKEL
+115 KEFEQKEKAIREKEAD
-130 SLVKKLENIAGLT
+130 LVKRLENISGLT
-143 KEEAKKI
+143 REDARKI
-150 VIEKVENE
+150 VIEKVEHE
-158 SKRDAQIIINKSEQE
+158 SRRDAQLIINKSEQE

-203 TSVEL
+203 ASVEL

-222 RNIRVLETLIG
+222 RNIRALETLIG

-248 CFDPVKKEI
+248 CFDPIRKEL

-264 LVADGRI
+264 LVTDGRI
-271 HPARIEEIVY
+271 HPARIEEVVY
-281 SVTNEINNIIL
+281 NVTNEINSIIQ

-304 HGFDKRLIRGLGR
+304 HGLDKRLIRGLGR

-348 DPVVVKRACLLHDIG
+348 DPIVVKRACLLHDIG

-386 CGESDIVVNAIAAH
+386 CGESEIVVNAIAAH
-400 HNEIKPESFEAIVV
+400 HNEVKPESLEAIVV

-437 RLKRLEEIA
+437 RLKRLEDIA
-446 YGFEG
+446 YSFEG

-468 DNLLINDEKATILA
+468 DNVLVNDEKSILLA

>member
-1 MSYITFSSILVGVL
+1 MIYIIFSSIFAGF
-15 GIVLGFLI
+15 ILGFLV
-23 RIILGRFSLLN
+23 RVFLGRLSLLDLEKN
-34 LDKKLKKVQEEVIV
+34 LKKVRVESQL
-48 EIENEKKRVISYAKA
+48 EIENERRQIIANAKS

-74 EIRERKNEVFNL
+74 DIRDRKNEIVNL
-86 ERRLLQREETL
+86 EKRLLQREETL

-109 RIDFKL
+109 RVDFKI
-115 KEFEQKEKIIRDKEL
+115 KEFEQKEKVIREKEAD
-130 SLVKKLENIAGLT
+130 LVKRLENISGLT
-143 KEEAKKI
+143 REDARKI
-150 VIEKVENE
+150 VIEKVEHE
-158 SKRDAQIIINKSEQE
+158 SKRDAQVIINKSEQE

-203 TSVEL
+203 ASVEL

-222 RNIRVLETLIG
+222 RNIRALETLIG

-248 CFDPVKKEI
+248 CFDPIRKEL

-264 LVADGRI
+264 LVTDGRI
-271 HPARIEEIVY
+271 HPARIEEVVY
-281 SVTNEINNIIL
+281 NVTNEINSIIQ

-304 HGFDKRLIRGLGR
+304 HGLDKRLIRGLGR

-368 ISENSEGHAITGA
+368 ISDNSEGHAITGA

-386 CGESDIVVNAIAAH
+386 CGESEIVVNAIAAH
-400 HNEIKPESFEAIVV
+400 HNEVKPESLEAIVV

-437 RLKRLEEIA
+437 RLKRLEDIA
-446 YGFEG
+446 YSFEG

-468 DNLLINDEKATILA
+468 DNALINDEKSILLA
-482 RDIAKKIEVEMR
+482 RDIAKKIEAEMR

>member
-1 MSYITFSSILVGVL
+1 MTYIIFSSIFAGF
-15 GIVLGFLI
+15 ILGFLV
-23 RIILGRFSLLN
+23 RVFLGRLSLLDLEKN
-34 LDKKLKKVQEEVIV
+34 LTKVRVESQL
-48 EIENEKKRVISYAKA
+48 EIENERKQIIANAKS

-74 EIRERKNEVFNL
+74 DIRDRKNEIVNL
-86 ERRLLQREETL
+86 EKRLLQREETL

-109 RIDFKL
+109 RVDFKI
-115 KEFEQKEKIIRDKEL
+115 KEFEQKEKAIREKEAD
-130 SLVKKLENIAGLT
+130 LVKRLENISGLT
-143 KEEAKKI
+143 REDARKI
-150 VIEKVENE
+150 VIEKVEHE
-158 SKRDAQIIINKSEQE
+158 SRRDAQLIINKSEQE

-203 TSVEL
+203 ASVEL

-222 RNIRVLETLIG
+222 RNIRALETLIG

-248 CFDPVKKEI
+248 CFDPIRKEL

-264 LVADGRI
+264 LVTDGRI
-271 HPARIEEIVY
+271 HPARIEEVVY
-281 SVTNEINNIIL
+281 NVTNEINSIIQ

-304 HGFDKRLIRGLGR
+304 HGLDKRLIRGLGR

-348 DPVVVKRACLLHDIG
+348 DPIVVKRACLLHDIG

-386 CGESDIVVNAIAAH
+386 CGESEIVVNAIAAH
-400 HNEIKPESFEAIVV
+400 HNEVKPESLEAIVV

-437 RLKRLEEIA
+437 RLKRLEDIA
-446 YGFEG
+446 YSFEG

-468 DNLLINDEKATILA
+468 DNVLVNDEKSILLA
-482 RDIAKKIEVEMR
+482 RDIAKKIEAEMR

>member
-1 MSYITFSSILVGVL
+1 MIYIIFSSIFAGF
-15 GIVLGFLI
+15 ILGFLV
-23 RIILGRFSLLN
+23 RVFLGRLSLLDLEKN
-34 LDKKLKKVQEEVIV
+34 LKKVRVESQL
-48 EIENEKKRVISYAKA
+48 EIENERRQIIANAKS

-74 EIRERKNEVFNL
+74 DIRDRKNEIVNL
-86 ERRLLQREETL
+86 EKRLLQREETL

-109 RIDFKL
+109 RVDFKI
-115 KEFEQKEKIIRDKEL
+115 KEFEQKEKVIREKEAD
-130 SLVKKLENIAGLT
+130 LVKRLENISSLT
-143 KEEAKKI
+143 REDARKI
-150 VIEKVENE
+150 VIEKVEHE
-158 SKRDAQIIINKSEQE
+158 SKRDAQVIINKSEQE

-203 TSVEL
+203 ASVEL

-222 RNIRVLETLIG
+222 RNIRALETLIG

-248 CFDPVKKEI
+248 CFDPIRKEL

-264 LVADGRI
+264 LVTDGRI
-271 HPARIEEIVY
+271 HPARIEEVVY
-281 SVTNEINNIIL
+281 NVTNEINSIIQ

-304 HGFDKRLIRGLGR
+304 HGLDKRLIRGLGR

-368 ISENSEGHAITGA
+368 ISDNSEGHAITGA

-386 CGESDIVVNAIAAH
+386 CGESEIVVNAIAAH
-400 HNEIKPESFEAIVV
+400 HNEVKPESLEAIVV

-437 RLKRLEEIA
+437 RLKRLEDIA
-446 YGFEG
+446 YSFEG

-468 DNLLINDEKATILA
+468 DNALINDEKSILLA
-482 RDIAKKIEVEMR
+482 RDIAKKIEAEMR

>member
-1 MSYITFSSILVGVL
+1 MIYIIFSSIFAGF
-15 GIVLGFLI
+15 ILGFLV
-23 RIILGRFSLLN
+23 RVFLGRLSLLDLEKN
-34 LDKKLKKVQEEVIV
+34 LKKVRVESQL
-48 EIENEKKRVISYAKA
+48 EIENERRQIIANAKS

-74 EIRERKNEVFNL
+74 DIRDRKNEIVNL
-86 ERRLLQREETL
+86 EKRLLQREETL

-109 RIDFKL
+109 RVDFKI
-115 KEFEQKEKIIRDKEL
+115 KEFEQKEKVIREKEAD
-130 SLVKKLENIAGLT
+130 LVKRLENISGLT
-143 KEEAKKI
+143 REDARKI
-150 VIEKVENE
+150 VIEKVEHE

-203 TSVEL
+203 ASVEL

-222 RNIRVLETLIG
+222 RNIRALETLIG

-248 CFDPVKKEI
+248 CFDPIRKEL

-264 LVADGRI
+264 LVTDGRI
-271 HPARIEEIVY
+271 HPARIEEVVY
-281 SVTNEINNIIL
+281 NVTNEINSIIQ

-304 HGFDKRLIRGLGR
+304 HGLDKRLIRGLGR

-368 ISENSEGHAITGA
+368 ISDNSEGHAITGA

-386 CGESDIVVNAIAAH
+386 CGESEIVVNAIAAH
-400 HNEIKPESFEAIVV
+400 HNEVKPESLEAVVV

-437 RLKRLEEIA
+437 RLKRLEDIA
-446 YGFEG
+446 YSFEG

-468 DNLLINDEKATILA
+468 DNAVINDEKSILLA
-482 RDIAKKIEVEMR
+482 RDIAKKIEAEMR

>member
-1 MSYITFSSILVGVL
+1 MTYIIFSSIFAGF
-15 GIVLGFLI
+15 ILGFLV
-23 RIILGRFSLLN
+23 RVFLGRLSLLDLEKN
-34 LDKKLKKVQEEVIV
+34 LTKVRVESQL
-48 EIENEKKRVISYAKA
+48 EIENERKQIIANAKS

-74 EIRERKNEVFNL
+74 DIRDRKNEIVNL

-109 RIDFKL
+109 RVDFKI
-115 KEFEQKEKIIRDKEL
+115 KEFEQKEKAIREKEAD
-130 SLVKKLENIAGLT
+130 LVKRLENISGLT
-143 KEEAKKI
+143 REDARKI
-150 VIEKVENE
+150 VIEKVEHE
-158 SKRDAQIIINKSEQE
+158 SRRDAQLIINKSEQE

-203 TSVEL
+203 ASVEL

-222 RNIRVLETLIG
+222 RNIRALETLIG

-248 CFDPVKKEI
+248 CFDPIRKEL

-264 LVADGRI
+264 LVTDGRI
-271 HPARIEEIVY
+271 HPARIEEVVY
-281 SVTNEINNIIL
+281 NVTNEINSIIQ

-304 HGFDKRLIRGLGR
+304 HGLDKRLIRGLGR

-348 DPVVVKRACLLHDIG
+348 DPIVVKRACLLHDIG

-386 CGESDIVVNAIAAH
+386 CGESEIVVNAIAAH
-400 HNEIKPESFEAIVV
+400 HNEVKPESLEAIVV

-437 RLKRLEEIA
+437 RLKRLEDIA
-446 YGFEG
+446 YSFEG

-468 DNLLINDEKATILA
+468 DNVLVNDEKSILLA
-482 RDIAKKIEVEMR
+482 RDIAKKIEAEMR